1 MAAPEKVL
9 VRASEKKIADSVVGQ
24 PKKEAENAIIEFF
37 KRLIAQGDLEQSTK
51 ALKELEK
58 KTKWEEDDLKLIKGL
73 RKRVVERQATIDQ
86 AVDNIFQMAKG
97 TAADVRQ
104 AKLAA
109 AKLLK
114 DHGQD
119 LAFARSADE
128 KKKLKAFVDQAIAVY
143 GEIEHGGTSLDEPVA
158 LEYAKV
164 AINARKYEVGGTNR
178 NEFEKRAEQLQSTI
192 ERENVVVNMQTVMAG
207 AVGANPRDRARY
219 EREKREK
226 VTLKEIA
233 DRGADAIDDKRKAF
247 RAEAERL
254 GVRNNARLNRLDEFF
269 GDGANNPHDAG
280 HWNRIHERVEAITRV
295 NRGNPS
301 GYDVPIDEQKK
312 QLKTIAEWVREAR
325 KPIALVKERAILE
338 GVDRNLLGNTPRL
351 KSKIKERGVLLE
363 PLKGNVKDR
372 VIAVVNYVEISGDA
386 TVVARGVELIAEA
399 LEPGANSATH
409 PAIFSE
415 AARIYGNLKNWDQK
429 HGEFE
434 QAIFNTQ
441 RDVERK
447 LLNLHSDAEKM
458 ILEQFGIDA
467 KYTMTDAQWD
477 KIHELV
483 APGMDNA
490 EGKLNLTPKGKQ
502 KIEFVRANYSRQEEY
517 IDSTGAVVKRYLD
530 NDLYSEYQRMQR
542 DGLIPTDVRDRMNQR
557 GMMAQL
563 FDREYE
569 ELIAR
574 KTPPDVA
581 ERIVQT
587 KIHERIES
595 LVFQIMRT
603 QDGSREAVNQ
613 MSSWELFELFG
624 HRFVNADTR
633 DLWQARLGLY
643 DVSVYAGSAESIE
656 DWSKI
661 ASFMPKEFLWMVF
674 DEDAIKNVIQFQVE
688 NPATGV
694 KELKSV
700 SLSMKGMLS
709 ALEMKV
715 PGTDKSARE
724 IWMGEILGSDD
735 MSKIDR
741 NKRRFFAFAL
751 GLQMGV
757 EFEMSGDKFQ
767 VKNNPANMER
777 ARIGIEQGKEI
788 MILNMVGLDS
798 NGEVVKLDYFKN
810 LTGGDELKASK
821 MLADFEK
828 NDIWGQYG
836 WYVNNA
842 LMFNHLTL
850 NSVELERGGNA
861 KGMWRYMPN
870 VLRKLHGAA
879 MKHYF
884 NQKDMGMVH
893 ARDMVDSYWRS
904 FIAWK
909 LRKGVFSGNENVRGD
924 IKEAVKRGGAKWA
937 RKRREGLLAG
947 VGVGEIEEIGF
958 DQFYYEVAF
967 AEDLK
972 ENEGVNGSL
981 RSIEDVRNLA
991 SAEGIKTEAYKS
1003 IVEKWKNFDPT
1014 GTFNWGPLLEV
1025 MGVYSHP
1032 SVTGETGLRL
1042 FLQHYDKYKLMNW
1055 KGVQHGDWR
1064 DFIKYTGKSN
1074 EAFNNFIPI
1083 TEHPG
1088 SDELISKI
1096 ARHIEGYLGTQG
1108 KEAFATKYASWSM
1121 RMRRSSWSYET
1132 KINREGKEASEK
1144 WDVYGRDRDGNI
1156 DKNIQ
1161 DSREIARAKKM
1172 GYVIGKDGYVYD
1184 KKGEVV
1190 YRTAEKAWYSQIG
1203 LFKPF
1208 GWGSPMIA
1216 RGMPQESWTEQKKI
1230 LKQYLRNRTWNPDR
1244 YAQENMRFQ
1253 ARLMFGANLEKLP
1266 KNALETVKLTA
1277 KDLIY
1282 HPWKIPLLLYT
1293 IPRGILVNLGVDLE
1307 LVTDFFNP
1315 GVKAVQK
1322 VWAN

>member
-1 MAAPEKVL
+1 MPPAPEKIL
-9 VRASEKKIADSVVGQ
+9 IRPTEKRIADSVVGQ

-37 KRLIAQGDLEQSTK
+37 KKLITQGDLEQSTK
-51 ALKELEK
+51 ALTELEK
-58 KTKWEEDDLKLIKGL
+58 KTKWDEGDLKLISGL
-73 RKRVVERQATIDQ
+73 RKRVVERKAVIDD
-86 AVDNIFQMAKG
+86 AVGKIFEKAKG
-97 TAADVRQ
+97 GAADVRL
-104 AKLAA
+104 AKLEA

-114 DHGQD
+114 EHGQD
-119 LAFARSADE
+119 LAFARSTE
-128 KKKLKAFVDQAIAVY
+128 ERKKLKAFVDQAIQVF
-143 GEIEHGGTSLDEPVA
+143 GEIDRGPVKLDDA
-158 LEYAKV
+158 NSLEYARVVVTAK
-164 AINARKYEVGGTNR
+164 RYENMGVDR
-178 NEFEKRAEQLQSTI
+178 AEFEVRAEQLQSTI
-192 ERENVVVNMQTVMAG
+192 ERETTIVSMHTIMAG
-207 AVGANPRDRARY
+207 APNANPRNQAKHD
-219 EREKREK
+219 REKREK
-226 VTLKEIA
+226 VTLKEIGVLGT
-233 DRGADAIDDKRKAF
+233 DEIDNRRKAF
-247 RAEAERL
+247 RAEALRL
-254 GVRNNARLNRLDEFF
+254 RVKNTTTNRLDEFY
-269 GDGANNPHDAG
+269 GDGVNDPKDSDF
-280 HWNRIHERVEAITRV
+280 WNRIEERVDAITKKTQT
-295 NRGNPS
+295 
-301 GYDVPIDEQKK
+301 GYDVPIDEQKE
-312 QLKTIAEWVREAR
+312 QLRAVAEWIRDAR
-325 KPIALVKERAILE
+325 KPMAKVKERAILE
-338 GVDRNLLGNTPRL
+338 NIDQNLLANTPRA

-363 PLKGNVKDR
+363 SLKGSARER
-372 VIAVVNYVEISGDA
+372 VLAAVSYVEISTDPA
-386 TVVARGVELIAEA
+386 TATRGIELIAEA
-399 LEPGANSATH
+399 LEPGSRFGTH
-409 PAIFSE
+409 PIIFSE
-415 AARIYGNLKNWDQK
+415 AARIYGNLRNWDQIN
-429 HGEFE
+429 GEFE

-441 RDVERK
+441 RSVETK
-447 LLNLHSDAEKM
+447 LLNLHSGSEKLL
-458 ILEQFGIDA
+458 LEQYGVDA

-477 KIHELV
+477 QMHGLV

-490 EGKLNLTPKGKQ
+490 EGKLNMTPRGKQ
-502 KIEFVRANYSRQEEY
+502 KIEFIRANYSRQEEY
-517 IDSTGAVVKRYLD
+517 IDETGATVKRYLD
-530 NDLYSEYQRMQR
+530 NDMFSEYQRMQR
-542 DGLIPTDVRDRMNQR
+542 DGQMPNSVKERMNQR
-557 GMMAQL
+557 GMMAQM
-563 FDREYE
+563 FDIQYE

-581 ERIVQT
+581 ERIMQG

-624 HRFVNADTR
+624 HRFVDSDTR

-674 DEDAIKNVIQFQVE
+674 DEDSIKNVIQFQVD
-688 NPATGV
+688 NPTTGV

-715 PGTDKSARE
+715 PGTDKSARD

-751 GLQMGV
+751 GKQMGV
-757 EFEMSGDKFQ
+757 EFEMVGDKFQ
-767 VKNNPANMER
+767 VKNDPANNER

-788 MILNMVGLDS
+788 MILNLVGLDS
-798 NGEVVKLDYFKN
+798 NGEVVKLDYFKG
-810 LTGGDELKASK
+810 LTNGDELKASK

-850 NSVELERGGNA
+850 NSVELERGGSA
-861 KGMWRYMPN
+861 KGMWKYMPN

-909 LRKGVFSGNENVRGD
+909 LRGGVFSGNENSAGD
-924 IKEAVKRGGAKWA
+924 IKEAVKRGGAKWS
-937 RKRREGLLAG
+937 RKKREGILAG
-947 VGVGEIEEIGF
+947 VGVGEVGEIGF

-967 AEDLK
+967 LEDLK
-972 ENEGVNGSL
+972 TNEGVSGSL
-981 RSIEDVRNLA
+981 RSIEDVRYLA
-991 SAEGIKTEAYKS
+991 TADGVRTEAYKK
-1003 IVEKWKNFDPT
+1003 IVEKWRNFDAT
-1014 GTFNWGPLLEV
+1014 GAFNWGPLLEA
-1025 MGVYSHP
+1025 MGVTNHP
-1032 SVTGETGLRL
+1032 NVTGEVGLRL

-1055 KGVQHGDWR
+1055 KGVQHSDWR

-1096 ARHIEGYLGTQG
+1096 ARHIEGYLGIKG
-1108 KEAFATKYASWSM
+1108 KEAFATKYTSWSM

-1144 WDVYGRDRDGNI
+1144 WDIYGRDRDGNI
-1156 DKNIQ
+1156 DKSIQ

-1172 GYVIGKDGYVYD
+1172 GHVIGKDGYVYD
-1184 KKGEVV
+1184 KNGEIV

-1203 LFKPF
+1203 LFKPP

-1216 RGMPQESWTEQKKI
+1216 RGMPEESWTDQKKI
-1230 LKQYLRNRTWNPDR
+1230 LKQYLRNRTWSPDR

-1253 ARLMFGANLEKLP
+1253 ARLMFGANQEKLP
-1266 KNALETVKLTA
+1266 KNVLEMTKLTA
-1277 KDLIY
+1277 KDLLS
-1282 HPWKIPLLLYT
+1282 HPWKLPALLYT
-1293 IPRGILVNLGVDLE
+1293 IPRGILINMGIDLE

-1322 VWAN
+1322 IWAN